1 MADLEERGL
10 VLDSIFYEVPALR
23 ILQGVYLRVE
33 PGEVCSLF
41 GRNGSGK
48 STLLKVGAG
57 QVNPSSGLVI
67 IDGVR
72 FHKKSLRRRF
82 SKIAYLPQD
91 SMLPGDLKVG
101 RLMAAFPNAA
111 HLTEDDIVE
120 RLLSRRVRELSGGE
134 RRYLEIQ
141 LLLHLERAYVLMDE
155 PFTGVEPHLVDS
167 ISQLLTEAARQG
179 VGFLITDHYHH
190 YTLPITDNAYVM
202 TNKQCQHLEQNRD
215 LREQLEAHGYL
226 SVR

>member
-1 MADLEERGL
+1 MADLEERGF
-10 VLDSIFYEVPALR
+10 VLDSIFYEVPELR

-57 QVNPSSGLVI
+57 QISPSSGLII
-67 IDGVR
+67 IDGER
-72 FHKKSLRRRF
+72 FHKTSLRRRF

-91 SMLPGDLKVG
+91 SMLPSDLKVR

-111 HLTEDDIVE
+111 RLTKDAVIEG
-120 RLLSRRVRELSGGE
+120 LLLRRVGELSGGE

-141 LLLHLERAYVLMDE
+141 LLLSLERAYVLMDE
-155 PFTGVEPHLVDS
+155 PFTGVEPHLVDG
-167 ISQLLTEAARQG
+167 ISQVLTRAARQG

-190 YTLPITDNAYVM
+190 YTLPITDDAYVM
-202 TNKQCQHLEQNRD
+202 KDRQCRHLEKGRD

-226 SVR
+226 RVS